1 MKHSASDLKTKFD
14 YETRNAVEQKRPM
27 QEAGEHTTI
36 PSVERGQGAPR
47 KVLGIMFGGRC
58 LVKLQTI
65 AVVKRM
71 LAGSSE
77 GLLT

>member
-1 MKHSASDLKTKFD
+1 MRWS
-14 YETRNAVEQKRPM
+14 RNALCKKPESTP
-27 QEAGEHTTI
+27 TI